1 MTAASIE
8 LQGLDRSNEKRCVK
22 VPQAAQENSPL
33 HLGFDQRVYLMEEL
47 RGASE
52 AFKFLI
58 QIERMGGFFN
68 YFDEREAS
76 QFVSFP
82 VIVRVF
88 ECQLASRRD
97 EFAKG
102 AIDLT
107 VEAFF
112 HRINRSFHAGV
123 ETYRSLSLNS

>member
-8 LQGLDRSNEKRCVK
+8 LQGLDRSNENRYVK
-22 VPQAAQENSPL
+22 VPEAAQENSPL
-33 HLGFDQRVYLMEEL
+33 RLGFDQRVYLMEEL

-58 QIERMGGFFN
+58 QIERMGGFN
-68 YFDEREAS
+68 YFDEREANE
-76 QFVSFP
+76 FVSFP

-88 ECQLASRRD
+88 KCQLASRRD

-107 VEAFF
+107 VEGFF
-112 HRINRSFHAGV
+112 HRINSSFHAGV
-123 ETYRSLSLNS
+123 ESYRSLSLNG